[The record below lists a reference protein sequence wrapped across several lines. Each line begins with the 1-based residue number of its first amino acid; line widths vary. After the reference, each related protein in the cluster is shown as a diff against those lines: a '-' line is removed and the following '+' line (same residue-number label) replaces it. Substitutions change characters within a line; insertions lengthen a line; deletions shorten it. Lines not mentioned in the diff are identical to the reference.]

1 MSIRNDYVFKH
12 SGVCLSCQSKG
23 NSFAKKHGGY
33 KTRLYKIWLGLKHRR
48 YENYNPKVCDEWKDF
63 SVFRE
68 LALSNGYSDNLTID
82 RIDNKG
88 DYEPTNCQWITI
100 EENAGKDKLLFTNEQ
115 GKELFL
121 ERKDLKITQREMAKK
136 LGVSRNTIQRLEKRA
151 KEELYGK

>member
-1 MSIRNDYVFKH
+1 M
-12 SGVCLSCQSKG
+12 
-23 NSFAKKHGGY
+23 
-33 KTRLYKIWLGLKHRR
+33 
-48 YENYNPKVCDEWKDF
+48 
-63 SVFRE
+63 FRE
-68 LALSNGYSDNLTID
+68 WALSNGYSDNLTID

-115 GKELFL
+115 SKELFL
-121 ERKDLKITQREMAKK
+121 ERKDLKITQIEMAKK